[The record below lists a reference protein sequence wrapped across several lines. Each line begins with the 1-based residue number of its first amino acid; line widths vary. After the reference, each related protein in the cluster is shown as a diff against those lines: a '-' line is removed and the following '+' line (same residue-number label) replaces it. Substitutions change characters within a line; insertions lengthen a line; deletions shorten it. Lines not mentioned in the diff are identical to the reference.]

1 MKVLVSG
8 GCGFIGSH
16 LVDELISIG
25 IDVVVIDI
33 KAKPLMVPR
42 NPKAQYA
49 QEDIRKIARIES
61 YFKDV
66 NCVFHLAAESRIQ
79 ASIDNPIYAA
89 EVNIMGTIN
98 MIECCSHH
106 KVPRFIN
113 SSTSSV
119 YGLTDRF
126 PTAETTPTDCLNP
139 YASTKLAAEEMIKC
153 YVKLGKIERACSLRY
168 FNVFGEYSP
177 VTGPYSLVIGIF
189 LQQLAAERSLTVVG
203 DGSAERDFVY
213 VKDVVNANIL
223 AMRND
228 QHINGES
235 YNIGSGR
242 NISVLNIAK
251 LLSDK
256 IEFIPPRQGEAK
268 TTLADYSL
276 ANNNLG
282 WSPRVFLEDWLVE
295 LTKYTGSYNGDCNN
309 PTPNRV

>member
-1 MKVLVSG
+1 MKALVSG

-16 LVDELISIG
+16 LVDELVSVG

-33 KAKPLMVPR
+33 KAKPLVAPKNPR
-42 NPKAQYA
+42 ATYI

-61 YFKDV
+61 YFEDV
-66 NCVFHLAAESRIQ
+66 SCVFHLAAESRIQ

-89 EVNIMGTIN
+89 EVNVLGTIN
-98 MIECCSHH
+98 MMECCNHH

-119 YGLTDRF
+119 YGLTNSF
-126 PTAETTPTDCLNP
+126 PTSEKTPTDCLNP
-139 YASTKLAAEEMIKC
+139 YASTKLAAEEMLKC
-153 YVKLGKIERACSLRY
+153 YLKLGKISKACSLRY
-168 FNVFGEYSP
+168 FNVFGENSP

-189 LQQLAAERSLTVVG
+189 LRQLAEGRDLTVVG

-213 VKDVVNANIL
+213 VKDVVKANLL
-223 AMRND
+223 AMEND
-228 QHINGES
+228 EYLTGEI

-251 LLSDK
+251 LLSDN

-276 ANNNLG
+276 AYHNLG
-282 WSPRVFLEDWLVE
+282 WRPETYLEDWLA
-295 LTKYTGSYNGDCNN
+295 KYAAKNTQKI
-309 PTPNRV
+309 

>member
-98 MIECCSHH
+98 MMECCSHH
-106 KVPRFIN
+106 QVPKFIN

-119 YGLTDRF
+119 YGLTNLF
-126 PTAETTPTDCLNP
+126 PTSESTPTDCLNP
-139 YASTKLAAEEMIKC
+139 YASTKLAAEEMLKC
-153 YVKLGKIERACSLRY
+153 YVRLGKISKACSLRY
-168 FNVFGEYSP
+168 FNVFGENSP

-189 LQQLAAERSLTVVG
+189 LQQLAAGHSLTVVG

-213 VKDVVNANIL
+213 VKDVVRANLL
-223 AMRND
+223 AMENEEYLS
-228 QHINGES
+228 GES
-235 YNIGSGR
+235 YNIGSGK

-251 LLSDK
+251 LLSDN
-256 IEFIPPRQGEAK
+256 IEFISPRQGEAK

-276 ANNNLG
+276 AFQNLG
-282 WSPRVFLEDWLVE
+282 WQPQIYLENWLAKYA
-295 LTKYTGSYNGDCNN
+295 TKTA
-309 PTPNRV
+309 